1 MPTTK
6 VTTSTKVVQEAKIE
20 NNSVELTP
28 EWQALIT
35 EFIEH
40 RTLLNE
46 LKKKKEA
53 LEAEIKDFLDRN
65 EADVATVDG
74 KVRLEVSRRT
84 RKGIDR
90 NLLFEAYP
98 EAYNATET
106 ESSYV
111 VIVAK

>member
-1 MPTTK
+1 MSTTK

-20 NNSVELTP
+20 NKSIELTP
-28 EWQALIT
+28 EQQALVN

-53 LEAEIKDFLDRN
+53 LEAEIKDFLDSN
-65 EADVATVDG
+65 EADVATVNG
-74 KVRLEVSRRT
+74 KVRLELSRRT
-84 RKGIDR
+84 RKGVDR

-98 EAYNATET
+98 EAYKATET